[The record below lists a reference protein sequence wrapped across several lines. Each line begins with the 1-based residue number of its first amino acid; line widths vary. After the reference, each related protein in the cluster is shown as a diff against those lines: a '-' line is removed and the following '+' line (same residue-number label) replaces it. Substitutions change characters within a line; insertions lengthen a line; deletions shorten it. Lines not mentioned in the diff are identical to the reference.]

1 MKYCVSTDV
10 GTWTNQL
17 TFEPDPD
24 HRPDAV
30 TGLLYPISYA
40 LQRGILLRRENP
52 TYRYWAPV
60 AAATRGFKMVLFTA
74 SRGNNFVGG
83 KSAPPSALLVIII
96 ILTDNVDDA
105 EHESRE
111 RGDCGVT
118 ALQVA

>member
-1 MKYCVSTDV
+1 MRCNAEFYYV
-10 GTWTNQL
+10 GKIPRTGIG
-17 TFEPDPD
+17 
-24 HRPDAV
+24 RP
-30 TGLLYPISYA
+30 S
-40 LQRGILLRRENP
+40 LQRRVVLK
-52 TYRYWAPV
+52 W
-60 AAATRGFKMVLFTA
+60 FLFTA